1 MKNLTPVSEIKK
13 GRRSWERVLATLST
27 MWRMRS
33 CEKFIPLSFP
43 VTGLKC
49 SYGKIFSPLNEVPV
63 GNPRSREPSQ
73 PALSYEPI
81 KNFTK
86 GLEVRRDLGNRTCL
100 VDRADV
106 KRPLVTGVFCLST
119 DNLIL
124 RSYELGEG
132 RLLVCNV
139 YYSRSILI
147 NYRKGKYAS
156 YQLLYRCF
164 LDHVII
170 PSNICRCL
178 NRGSHLTA

>member
-1 MKNLTPVSEIKK
+1 
-13 GRRSWERVLATLST
+13 
-27 MWRMRS
+27 MRS
-33 CEKFIPLSFP
+33 CEKFILLSFP

-49 SYGKIFSPLNEVPV
+49 SNFPV
-63 GNPRSREPSQ
+63 RLTRSR
-73 PALSYEPI
+73 
-81 KNFTK
+81 
-86 GLEVRRDLGNRTCL
+86 LETRDLGNPASSPSHMNLSKGFRGKARSRKSGQLGRSGSCEEAL
-100 VDRADV
+100 SNRAFY
-106 KRPLVTGVFCLST
+106 LLT